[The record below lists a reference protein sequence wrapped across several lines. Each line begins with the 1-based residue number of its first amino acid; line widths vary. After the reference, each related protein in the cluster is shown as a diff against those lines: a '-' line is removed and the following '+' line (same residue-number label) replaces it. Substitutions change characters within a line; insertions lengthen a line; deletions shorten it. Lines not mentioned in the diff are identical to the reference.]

1 MIKFENVPNKSKSV
15 IQPYLVGSK
24 NAKSVTATIPK
35 WIVNLFHI
43 TPSTVLLIE
52 PDEEKRTIILQIIDQ
67 VNSLEHDKKM
77 SIGRQEVQSYQ

>member
-1 MIKFENVPNKSKSV
+1 MIKSQIDPIKSKSV

-52 PDEEKRTIILQIIDQ
+52 PDKEKRTIIMQIIDQ
-67 VNSLEHDKKM
+67 INNLEYDKKM
-77 SIGRQEVQSYQ
+77 STGRQEV